1 MFLKLPVV
9 WISVNSE
16 KLYMKCVLRSVHIW
30 IKNGVDQGLSWSF
43 PKFTE
48 IILEGPYW
56 WLIIN
61 FLISDNVTNEQLGYS
76 IAISGGSVLSC
87 GHLFAEL
94 QINGAQRLIWYK
106 GHCTV
111 KAGENLTSTKYTYE
125 PCKNGEMI
133 LFIYIS

>member
-1 MFLKLPVV
+1 M
-9 WISVNSE
+9 
-16 KLYMKCVLRSVHIW
+16 
-30 IKNGVDQGLSWSF
+30 
-43 PKFTE
+43 
-48 IILEGPYW
+48 
-56 WLIIN
+56 
-61 FLISDNVTNEQLGYS
+61 TNEQLGYS